1 MLLVFWASWCGPC
14 MAVVPH
20 EREIVEKL
28 KDRPFALIG
37 VNGDE
42 ELPNARAA
50 VARAKISWRSFA
62 PDDSGRR
69 GTIPAA

>member
-1 MLLVFWASWCGPC
+1 LDGEKLPLKGYRGKVVLLVFWASWCGPC
-14 MAVVPH
+14 MAVVPN

-42 ELPNARAA
+42 ESRTP
-50 VARAKISWRSFA
+50 
-62 PDDSGRR
+62 
-69 GTIPAA
+69 